1 MAASISPSSRK
12 RKADDEWESYSE
24 EDPITAE
31 NNALAKYY
39 GSCSSTSSL
48 SNSSSGSTT
57 KKSVP
62 QSRKK
67 PNAIVRDRRHVFY
80 GSNSSVPRVDSSIIS
95 LIPSKSTSWVWEH
108 FHKFNPLTHPDKKGV
123 VSCNICYLAAEKDN
137 NKKIKFTVDYKVYI
151 TYYRIYNN

>member
-12 RKADDEWESYSE
+12 RKVDDEWESYSD

-31 NNALAKYY
+31 NNALANHY

-48 SNSSSGSTT
+48 SNSPLGSTT

-62 QSRKK
+62 PSRKK
-67 PNAIVRDRRHVFY
+67 PNVIVRDRRHVFY
-80 GSNSSVPRVDSSIIS
+80 GSTSSVPRVDSSIIWS
-95 LIPSKSTSWVWEH
+95 IPSKSTSWVWKY

-123 VSCNICYLAAEKDN
+123 VSCNICYLAAEKDKN
-137 NKKIKFTVDYKVYI
+137 IKFTVDCKVYI
-151 TYYRIYNN
+151 TSHLIFTYQI